1 MLMCLSVRLCCV
13 VVDIKCVDT
22 SMTVNTKEAYK
33 MVMGMFYQTT
43 SDSNDDNCPLGDV
56 DFERQFA
63 IDSGRCTA
71 DRCRNVNIFVFFFA

>member
-1 MLMCLSVRLCCV
+1 

-43 SDSNDDNCPLGDV
+43 SDSKDDNCRLGDV

-63 IDSGRCTA
+63 IDTG
-71 DRCRNVNIFVFFFA
+71 